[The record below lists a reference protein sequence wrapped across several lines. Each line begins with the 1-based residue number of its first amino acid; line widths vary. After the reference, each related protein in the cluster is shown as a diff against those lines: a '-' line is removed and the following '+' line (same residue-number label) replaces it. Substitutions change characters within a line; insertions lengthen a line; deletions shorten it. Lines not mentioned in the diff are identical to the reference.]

1 MIKLETKKEKMEK
14 KFYIFTD
21 GGARGNPGPAAV
33 GFLVKNEKREKIY
46 QEGKYI
52 GRATNNVAEYR
63 AVLAALEWLAENKQK
78 LGTDLN
84 LTFFL
89 DSNLV
94 VNQLNGLFKI
104 KNTNL
109 RNLIIQVRQL
119 EKGLAQRII
128 YRHVMRKKNREA
140 DKLVNQ
146 ALDQLQK

>member
-1 MIKLETKKEKMEK
+1 MEK

-21 GGARGNPGPAAV
+21 GGARGNPGPAGI
-33 GFLVKNEKREKIY
+33 GFLVKDEKGDKIY

-52 GRATNNVAEYR
+52 GKATNNVAEYR

-104 KNTNL
+104 KNANL
-109 RNLIIQVRQL
+109 RKLMMAVRL
-119 EKGLAQRII
+119 AESGLMKKII
-128 YRHVMRKKNREA
+128 YRHVEREKNREA
-140 DKLVNQ
+140 DRLVNQ
-146 ALDQLQK
+146 VLDQL